1 MIKFDL
7 SCSKK
12 ANVFYDK
19 KMLFIK
25 TLYVC
30 MNVCIII
37 LLLISTSVFLFYKS
51 FVVKKFTGKG
61 KMSHWKFS
69 CITSPVNLKDLTA
82 STKQFV
88 IHVGL

>member
-1 MIKFDL
+1 
-7 SCSKK
+7 
-12 ANVFYDK
+12 
-19 KMLFIK
+19 MLFIK
-25 TLYVC
+25 TLYVCMYEC

-69 CITSPVNLKDLTA
+69 CITSPVNLKDLTS